1 MPQLHF
7 YVSDTVAKDLRAH
20 ARALGLS
27 LSRYL
32 ATVVHRDQGKGWPAG
47 YFDHVAGRWQGKA
60 LRRPP
65 QIGFEERE
73 AL

>member
-7 YVSDTVAKDLRAH
+7 YVPDTVAKDLQAQ

-32 ATVVHRDQGKGWPAG
+32 ATVIRRNRQKGWPAG
-47 YFDHVAGRWQGKA
+47 YFTHVVGGWQGKA

-65 QIGFEERE
+65 QIGYEKRE

>member
-20 ARALGLS
+20 ARAVGLS

-32 ATVVHRDQGKGWPAG
+32 ASVVHQDQGKGWPAG
-47 YFDHVAGRWQGKA
+47 YFDHVVGGWQGKA
-60 LRRPP
+60 LRRAP
-65 QIGFEERE
+65 QTGYEERK
-73 AL
+73 AM